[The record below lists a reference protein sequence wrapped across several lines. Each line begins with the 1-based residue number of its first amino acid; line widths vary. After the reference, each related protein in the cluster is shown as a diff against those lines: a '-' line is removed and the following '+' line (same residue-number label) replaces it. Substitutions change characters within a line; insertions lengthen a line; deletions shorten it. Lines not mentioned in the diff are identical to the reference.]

1 MDRLSAMEVFT
12 NVVEFEGFSAAAS
25 HLGISRASVS
35 KQVIQLEES
44 LGARLLNRTTR
55 RVSVT
60 EVGEAYYE
68 RCKRVLAEVEEADL
82 LVEQLHSEPRG
93 TLKVSA
99 PMSFGVAHL
108 GPAVSDFLS
117 EYRELSISLTLND
130 RFTDLIEEGFDIA
143 IRIAQ
148 SADSSLIARRL
159 SGVRCV
165 MTATP
170 EYLERKGVPTKPQD
184 LSGHQ
189 CLSYSYLASGLE
201 WSIFGPNGATSVK
214 VSGPLK
220 ANNGEVLLQA
230 ARQNLGV
237 AFLPIF
243 LVREDI
249 QAGVLVPV
257 LEQYRLPELSV
268 YAVSPPNRFPARK
281 VQAFIAFLA
290 ERFET
295 ADF

>member
-1 MDRLSAMEVFT
+1 MDRLTAMEIFT
-12 NVVEFEGFSAAAS
+12 NVVEFEGFSAAAGR
-25 HLGISRASVS
+25 LGISRASVS

-68 RCKRVLAEVEEADL
+68 RCKRVIAEVEEADL

-99 PMSFGVAHL
+99 PMSFGVSHV
-108 GPAVSDFLS
+108 GPAVSDFLGA
-117 EYRELSISLTLND
+117 YRELSISLTLND
-130 RFTDLIEEGFDIA
+130 RFTDLIEEGFDVA
-143 IRIAQ
+143 IRISQ
-148 SADSSLIARRL
+148 SADTSLIARRL
-159 SGVRCV
+159 GGVRCV

-170 EYLERKGVPTKPQD
+170 DYLARNGTPTEPQD
-184 LSGHQ
+184 LGDHQ
-189 CLSYSYLASGLE
+189 CLSYIYLASGLE
-201 WSIFGPNGATSVK
+201 WPMFGPNGATSVK

-220 ANNGEVLLQA
+220 ANNGEVLVQA
-230 ARQNLGV
+230 ARQGLGI
-237 AFLPIF
+237 AFLPNF
-243 LVREDI
+243 LVQPEIDRGDLVT
-249 QAGVLVPV
+249 VLD
-257 LEQYRLPELSV
+257 QYRLPVLSV

-290 ERFET
+290 ERFEA

>member
-1 MDRLSAMEVFT
+1 MDRLTAMEIFT
-12 NVVEFEGFSAAAS
+12 NVVEFEGFSAAAGR
-25 HLGISRASVS
+25 LGISRASVS

-99 PMSFGVAHL
+99 PMSFGVAHV
-108 GPAVSDFLS
+108 GPAVSDFLG
-117 EYRELSISLTLND
+117 EYGDLSISLSLND
-130 RFTDLIEEGFDIA
+130 RFTDLIEEGFDVA
-143 IRIAQ
+143 IRISQ
-148 SADSSLIARRL
+148 SADTSLIARRL
-159 SGVRCV
+159 GSVRCV

-170 EYLERKGVPTKPQD
+170 GYLERMGTPTKPQD
-184 LSGHQ
+184 LGDHQ
-189 CLSYSYLASGLE
+189 CLSYIYLASGLE
-201 WSIFGPNGATSVK
+201 WPMFGPNGATSVK

-220 ANNGEVLLQA
+220 ANNGEVLVQA
-230 ARQNLGV
+230 TRQGLGISL
-237 AFLPIF
+237 LPNF
-243 LVREDI
+243 LV
-249 QAGVLVPV
+249 QAEIANGNLVAVLDG
-257 LEQYRLPELSV
+257 YRPPELSV

-281 VQAFIAFLA
+281 VQAFITFLA
-290 ERFET
+290 ERFEG

>member
-1 MDRLSAMEVFT
+1 MDRLTAMEIFA
-12 NVVEFEGFSAAAS
+12 NVVEFEGFSAAARR
-25 HLGISRASVS
+25 LGISRASVS

-99 PMSFGVAHL
+99 PMSFGVAHV
-108 GPAVSDFLS
+108 GPAVSDFLGA
-117 EYRELSISLTLND
+117 YRDLSISLSLND
-130 RFTDLIEEGFDIA
+130 RFTDLIEEGFDVA
-143 IRIAQ
+143 IRISQA
-148 SADSSLIARRL
+148 ADTSLIARRL
-159 SGVRCV
+159 GPIRCV

-170 EYLERKGVPTKPQD
+170 EYLERKGTPAKPRD
-184 LSGHQ
+184 LGDHD
-189 CLSYSYLASGLE
+189 CLSYIYLASGLE
-201 WSIFGPNGATSVK
+201 WPIFGPNGATSVK

-220 ANNGEVLLQA
+220 ANNGEVLVQA
-230 ARQNLGV
+230 ARHGLGI
-237 AFLPIF
+237 AFVPHF
-243 LVREDI
+243 LVRDEIDK
-249 QAGVLVPV
+249 GSLVPV
-257 LEQYRLPELSV
+257 LENYRLPELSV
-268 YAVSPPNRFPARK
+268 FAVSPPNRFPARK
-281 VQAFIAFLA
+281 VQAFISYLA
-290 ERFET
+290 ERFDA

>member
-1 MDRLSAMEVFT
+1 MDRLTAMEVFT
-12 NVVEFEGFSAAAS
+12 NVVEFEGFSAAAGR
-25 HLGISRASVS
+25 LGISRASVS

-99 PMSFGVAHL
+99 PMSFGVSHV

-117 EYRELSISLTLND
+117 EYRDLSVSLTLND
-130 RFTDLIEEGFDIA
+130 RFTDLIEEGFDVA
-143 IRIAQ
+143 IRISQ
-148 SADSSLIARRL
+148 SADTSLIARRL
-159 SGVRCV
+159 GGIRCL

-170 EYLERKGVPTKPQD
+170 DYLERMGTPTKPQD
-184 LSGHQ
+184 LSNHQ
-189 CLSYSYLASGLE
+189 CLSYIYLASGRE
-201 WSIFGPNGATSVK
+201 WPMFGPNGATSVK

-220 ANNGEVLLQA
+220 ANNGEVLVQA
-230 ARQNLGV
+230 ARQGLGI
-237 AFLPIF
+237 AFLPNF
-243 LVREDI
+243 LVRDEIDN
-249 QAGVLVPV
+249 GGLVPV

-281 VQAFIAFLA
+281 VQAFITFLA
-290 ERFET
+290 ERFEA